1 MPITCLIVD
10 DSPAFLSAATQLLEA
25 EGISVVGVASTAT
38 AAVVHTKQTR
48 PDVALVDV
56 HLGEE
61 DGFEVAQLLAS
72 LPGGGPAVILV
83 SGDAR
88 EGFCDRIAASSALG
102 FIAKLDLSAH
112 EIDKLLRAPRQKG

>member
-10 DSPAFLSAATQLLEA
+10 DSPAFLSGATQLLEA
-25 EGISVVGVASTAT
+25 EGISVVGVASTAR
-38 AAVVHTKQTR
+38 AAVVRAEETR

-56 HLGEE
+56 DLAEE
-61 DGFEVAQLLAS
+61 DGFEVAELLAL

-83 SGDAR
+83 SADAR

-102 FIAKLDLSAH
+102 FIAKIDLSAH
-112 EIDKLLRAPRQKG
+112 EIDKLLRAPRQRG